1 MSQKETHRVLARAGA
16 RLLSE
21 QECEH
26 VAGGVHTNVCTIN
39 RTTCNADGD
48 CPVPIGCPPA

>member
-1 MSQKETHRVLARAGA
+1 MSQKETNRVLARAGA
-16 RLLSE
+16 RLLSD